1 MALKM
6 CILGSG
12 SKGNSIYVA
21 SEQTALLVDAGLS
34 AKQTQLRLERIG
46 VDMADIKGV
55 CISHEHHDHIAGLR
69 VLAKRMQANL
79 YANAGT
85 VKAVG
90 SKAGNGDLNWNIF
103 TTGSPFAVGD
113 LEVMPFSLSHD
124 AYEPV
129 GYIVSSGEDRVGI
142 ATDLGM
148 VTTLAR
154 ERLKGC
160 RAIVIEANH
169 DEKLLVASR
178 RPWYLKQRI
187 MSRQGHLS
195 NNAAATAIV
204 ECASDKLGRV
214 YLAHL
219 SDECNEL
226 ELAKKRVGAVLQ
238 DADLG
243 HVELLATYP
252 DRESECWEC

>member
-1 MALKM
+1 MALRM

-34 AKQTQLRLERIG
+34 ARQTKMRLKRIG
-46 VDMADIKGV
+46 ADLDEIEGI

-69 VLAKRMQANL
+69 VLSKNMRARL

-85 VKAVG
+85 VKAVS
-90 SKAGNGDLNWNIF
+90 SKSDVADLEWNVF
-103 TTGSPFAVGD
+103 STGSPFKVGD
-113 LEVMPFSLSHD
+113 LTIAPFALSHD

-129 GYIVSSGEDRVGI
+129 GYVIASEDDRVGI

-160 RAIVIEANH
+160 RALVLEANH

-195 NNAAATAIV
+195 NAAAAAAIV
-204 ECASDKLGRV
+204 DCAGESLSRV

-219 SDECNEL
+219 SEECNEAG
-226 ELAKKRVGAVLQ
+226 LAKRQIEKVLKEKS
-238 DADLG
+238 LG
-243 HVELLATYP
+243 HVELFATYP